1 MNFPR
6 REAGVWPWHL
16 PVEVET
22 VTSSLRGRDFGL
34 KKLGVPPSYHLLEE
48 PLFPYLPSYKSF
60 SHHGAA
66 RWWRAECGSRKV
78 SLPHLDK
85 QQVLSSPH
93 LFFFFFLLFRA
104 IPEAYVGSQA
114 RGLIGATAAG
124 LHHSHSNA
132 GSEPLLQ
139 PTPQLRAIPDLQ
151 PTERTHI
158 LMDTSWTC
166 FRCATTGTPGP
177 QLFWWHFHK
186 FLSS

>member
-1 MNFPR
+1 M
-6 REAGVWPWHL
+6 
-16 PVEVET
+16 EVET

-93 LFFFFFLLFRA
+93 LFFFFFFFFFGPSPRHLLVSPREVSFGVHRF
-104 IPEAYVGSQA
+104 AYTT
-114 RGLIGATAAG
+114 ATATRDLSLFFN
-124 LHHSHSNA
+124 LHHSSGQYQISNPLN
-132 GSEPLLQ
+132 EPTFSWILVGLVSAVPQQELQ
-139 PTPQLRAIPDLQ
+139 V
-151 PTERTHI
+151 
-158 LMDTSWTC
+158 
-166 FRCATTGTPGP
+166 
-177 QLFWWHFHK
+177 
-186 FLSS
+186 LSSFDDISINFFPLNFYSSHYDSS